1 MVYLVV
7 VRLNTNFAKLL
18 ELIENNNLINRVE

>member
-7 VRLNTNFAKLL
+7 VRLNTNFANLL
-18 ELIENNNLINRVE
+18 ELIENNNLINREE

>member
-7 VRLNTNFAKLL
+7 VRLNTNFANLL

>member
-7 VRLNTNFAKLL
+7 VRLNTNFANLL
-18 ELIENNNLINRVE
+18 ELIENYNLINRVE